1 MSDAIDP
8 NVLLLLKNQTD
19 YFEKLLTMHKNAFD
33 EQLKN
38 TKTAFDSQLKNAVEN
53 SRREFEAES
62 KRIDGRQAADAEMVK
77 VANQAAIKQ
86 AETLAIQVAE
96 NAETLRKGMEE
107 SAKTLAAQLQ
117 TMIAGVQTTIGG
129 VEGRVKLVETNQYTL
144 AGSSKGSRDMYGWIF
159 GGVMLL
165 ITVVGFFWD
174 KF

>member
-19 YFEKLLTMHKNAFD
+19 YFEKLLTMHRNAFD

-38 TKTAFDSQLKNAVEN
+38 TKTAFDNQLNNAIGN
-53 SRREFEAES
+53 SRRESEAET

-96 NAETLRKGMEE
+96 NAETLRAGM
-107 SAKTLAAQLQ
+107 AKNAETLATQLQ
-117 TMIAGVQTTIGG
+117 TIFGG
-129 VEGRVKLVETNQYTL
+129 VDGRLKLVETNQYTL
-144 AGSSKGSRDMYGWIF
+144 AGTSKGSRDMYGWIF